1 MALRLPD
8 LSPTAWNTLRNLF
21 AQGFGL
27 LLFAV
32 QAPLLGPHA
41 FGLITLVMIFVGFCE
56 HVMEI
61 ATTEALLALR
71 EPDRQHYATMTTAG
85 GAFAIVLG
93 VTVALCADPIAVL
106 FKEPELAP
114 VLRWMALLPV
124 LTAITTAPNAAARRE
139 MNFKPLAQRTI
150 LSIGISGIVGLTLTV
165 LGYGVWALV
174 WQAMLQRAINL
185 ILIWYFVPLPFE
197 LGYSRRHM
205 AEMMPFT
212 GPMLITQTM
221 SWGAGQAPRFI
232 LGLYVGTTEVG
243 LFSLASRLNEIL
255 LQLTISP
262 RFQVARIEMRR
273 YTDDQTGLADA
284 LARVLRDMAVLSF
297 PMAIGAAAVM
307 PVLFAVWLD
316 ARWAGGVVAAQLLM
330 LMCLPYVTHY
340 ALSSALL
347 GLHQQKPVAKTS
359 TVQTASTVLAMA
371 VAAPFGLVPAAA
383 ALAIQ
388 PVLTAVLPVHYLR
401 RASGI
406 GLATVLRAQAPLL
419 AAAIGMGVVVS
430 GVILLLRGHA
440 HDAVVL
446 AVATLSGVLSY
457 AGLLQKLAPDA
468 ARPFLDKILRRLK
481 RR

>member
-1 MALRLPD
+1 
-8 LSPTAWNTLRNLF
+8 
-21 AQGFGL
+21 
-27 LLFAV
+27 
-32 QAPLLGPHA
+32 
-41 FGLITLVMIFVGFCE
+41 
-56 HVMEI
+56 
-61 ATTEALLALR
+61 
-71 EPDRQHYATMTTAG
+71 
-85 GAFAIVLG
+85 
-93 VTVALCADPIAVL
+93 
-106 FKEPELAP
+106 
-114 VLRWMALLPV
+114 
-124 LTAITTAPNAAARRE
+124 
-139 MNFKPLAQRTI
+139 
-150 LSIGISGIVGLTLTV
+150 
-165 LGYGVWALV
+165 
-174 WQAMLQRAINL
+174 
-185 ILIWYFVPLPFE
+185 
-197 LGYSRRHM
+197 
-205 AEMMPFT
+205 
-212 GPMLITQTM
+212 
-221 SWGAGQAPRFI
+221 
-232 LGLYVGTTEVG
+232 
-243 LFSLASRLNEIL
+243 
-255 LQLTISP
+255 
-262 RFQVARIEMRR
+262 
-273 YTDDQTGLADA
+273 
-284 LARVLRDMAVLSF
+284 
-297 PMAIGAAAVM
+297 
-307 PVLFAVWLD
+307 
-316 ARWAGGVVAAQLLM
+316 M

-430 GVILLLRGHA
+430 GAILLLRGHA